1 MNFKI
6 LKTKFV
12 NVIKVI
18 STILMVSA
26 IGWELGN
33 IYLTLTDRQ
42 IPSSLNPIFWVER
55 LALVIHFIE
64 GIIAAQLAPSRG
76 KKPIPYG
83 VYTFFVGTVGCLE
96 LLEQRK
102 EMQPQALGK

>member
-26 IGWELGN
+26 IGLELGN
-33 IYLTLTDRQ
+33 IYETLTDGQ
-42 IPSSLNPIFWVER
+42 IPNSLNPIFWVER
-55 LALVIHFIE
+55 LALAIHLTRIFM
-64 GIIAAQLAPSRG
+64 
-76 KKPIPYG
+76 
-83 VYTFFVGTVGCLE
+83 
-96 LLEQRK
+96 LLT
-102 EMQPQALGK
+102 G